1 MMTCF
6 TSLIVPVST
15 LASMAKA
22 FWMLAGKLAKAAV
35 PNIVFV
41 ELTKKSR
48 RVVSISL
55 FFYSGAQCTL
65 QAAGG
70 CGFVVELS
78 LSSLQALSK
87 TLRLVTKI
95 SKKFRIVLSMK

>member
-48 RVVSISL
+48 RFISISL
-55 FFYSGAQCTL
+55 FFIMVHNVLYTQRVAVDS
-65 QAAGG
+65 
-70 CGFVVELS
+70 S
-78 LSSLQALSK
+78 LSFHYYHYK
-87 TLRLVTKI
+87 H
-95 SKKFRIVLSMK
+95 